1 MIAKY
6 VKKPVTIEAVQWTG
20 DNIDEIREFAGD
32 VVSYED
38 SVMHLSTLE
47 GTVVASVDD
56 YIIKGINGEFY
67 PCKPDIFVR
76 TYDGVSHE

>member
-20 DNIDEIREFAGD
+20 DNIDEIRELAGD

-38 SVMHLSTLE
+38 SVMHLS
-47 GTVVASVDD
+47 SRF
-56 YIIKGINGEFY
+56 K
-67 PCKPDIFVR
+67 
-76 TYDGVSHE
+76 